1 MRRTRLPAGAKHTT
15 KTIICIQLTVTLI
28 AAATF
33 MVAIDV
39 HAAYSAAVGGTI
51 SIIATLYFAVHVFSA
66 GIGASPDTVAR
77 TFYFGEAV
85 KIGLSILLFAIAILW
100 LDVSFLP
107 LMLTYIATLAAYWLA
122 LPFSIDTVGKT
133 R

>member
-1 MRRTRLPAGAKHTT
+1 
-15 KTIICIQLTVTLI
+15 
-28 AAATF
+28 
-33 MVAIDV
+33 MVAIGSR
-39 HAAYSAAVGGTI
+39 AAYSSAVGGAI
-51 SIIATLYFAVHVFSA
+51 SVITTFYFAVHVFSA
-66 GIGASPDTVAR
+66 GIGTSPDTVAK